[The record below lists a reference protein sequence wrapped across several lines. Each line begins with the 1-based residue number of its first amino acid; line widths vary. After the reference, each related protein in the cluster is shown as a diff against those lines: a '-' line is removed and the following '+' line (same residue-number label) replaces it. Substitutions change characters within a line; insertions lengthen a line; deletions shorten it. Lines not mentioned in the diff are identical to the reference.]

1 MIQAKLPDGTT
12 LQFPEGTSEEVIQR
26 VVKQQ
31 LGVQD
36 STPVPAPPAPSAQPG
51 FLDRMQDRIRNSS
64 PVQTVFGGLRG
75 AGSIGATL
83 LTPYD
88 LAVGNTQSWANPER
102 RQAIE
107 SGLRELGANPE
118 SMSYGAGKLAAEV
131 AGTAGAG
138 GAFAKGLTAMPGAG
152 STPVVQGFAQAL
164 RTGGMSGTNLA
175 TRVAGGA
182 ASGGLAAGMIDP
194 TQTGQGATIGGAL
207 PVVAPVVRATGS
219 GLANMAGMT
228 TGAGDDAL
236 RQAFQAGRAGGAQ
249 AEAFR
254 SNMRPGQADMLSV
267 LDDARANVEAL
278 RQARSAA
285 YNQNMAS
292 VRESTKV
299 ISTDPIDSALAQ
311 LRSDFT
317 FKNMARNPQ
326 VLDALNDAQSLI
338 DDFKRLPKEEYHTP
352 EGFDALKQQIRALI
366 NRQPDSARDVKK
378 ALGGIESNIKQLI
391 VKEAPEYSKAMA
403 DYHQASEL
411 IDEITRSLSLNERA
425 TADTALRK
433 LQSVMRNNANTNYG
447 ARVASMEALEQGG
460 GRPLMPQLAGQ
471 ALNAWMPRGIQRGA
485 GATGIGLLT
494 YTGNLPGAIGMA
506 ATSSPRLMGETFYGA
521 GRLAGATDRV
531 VNPAVIE
538 ALRQGAYRVGP
549 VIGAQ

>member
-1 MIQAKLPDGTT
+1 MIQAQLPDGTT
-12 LQFPEGTSEEVIQR
+12 LEFPEGTSPDVIQR

-31 LGVQD
+31 LGVQE
-36 STPVPAPPAPSAQPG
+36 SKPEPAQQPG
-51 FLDRMQDRIRNSS
+51 FLDRLQDRIRNSS

-75 AGSIGATL
+75 AGSVGATL

-88 LAVGNTQSWANPER
+88 MAVGNTQSWSNPER

-107 SGLRELGANPE
+107 GGLRELGANPE

-131 AGTAGAG
+131 AGAAGAG
-138 GAFAKGLTAMPGAG
+138 GALAKGLTALPVIGSMPA
-152 STPVVQGFAQAL
+152 VQGLAQAL
-164 RTGGMSGTNLA
+164 RTGGMAGPNIA

-194 TQTGQGATIGGAL
+194 TQAGQGAVVGGAIPAAV
-207 PVVAPVVRATGS
+207 PVLRAAGS
-219 GLANMAGMT
+219 GLANVAGMS
-228 TGAGDDAL
+228 TGAGDEAF
-236 RQAFQAGRAGGAQ
+236 RQAYQAGRAGGAQ

-254 SNMRPGQADMLSV
+254 TNMRGQTDMLSV
-267 LDDARANVEAL
+267 LDDAKANVEAL
-278 RQARSAA
+278 RLARSQA
-285 YNQNMAS
+285 YKQNMAS

-299 ISTDPIDSALAQ
+299 ISTDPIDSTLAQ

-326 VLDALNDAQSLI
+326 VMDALNDAQALI

-366 NRQPDSARDVKK
+366 DRQPDSARDVKK
-378 ALGGIESNIKQLI
+378 ALGGIESSIKRLI
-391 VKEAPEYSKAMA
+391 VEEAPEYSKAMA
-403 DYHQASEL
+403 DYQQASEIL
-411 IDEITRSLSLNERA
+411 DEVTRSLSLNDRA

-447 ARVASMEALEQGG
+447 ARLASMENLEQG

-471 ALNAWMPRGIQRGA
+471 AVNEWTPRGIQRGTGAA
-485 GATGIGLLT
+485 GVGVLGF
-494 YTGNLPGAIGMA
+494 TGNIPGAIGMA

-521 GRLAGATDRV
+521 GRVAGALDRTV
-531 VNPAVIE
+531 DPVLIRELRNAAVR
-538 ALRQGAYRVGP
+538 AAP
-549 VIGAQ
+549 VIAGQ